1 MYPVTN
7 TYIQAMDKGIRDP
20 VSMDMHLYNLNLDGQ
35 DAVECI
41 SQTDPEVCDAGQIG
55 SLTADKPRKATL
67 ERDWIKADG
76 SYTTASVSYWIGA
89 GMSGDAP
96 SDGWYSYPGA
106 YDQLV
111 LRTGGIPYT
120 GVITLLLDGADIQV
134 TAKAWP
140 TTGGPDFVDMGAY
153 TSHGGALEIPCGDL
167 GYAPEELWLQITKL
181 SAPHQR
187 PKVLTVC
194 VGAVT
199 VIPSGDILSLQYTD
213 SNDGL
218 CLELPGKAI
227 KCDVR
232 RADWTEL
239 MYDETLDQTYPLW
252 STQAIVWV
260 LYAGQRVPL
269 GHYYAKPPTVI
280 RGGMRLEMY
289 DALGPL
295 NDATHW
301 WSRYSESGYPLYA
314 RLNEVMEIDRIILLD
329 PEGEDGGPVR
339 TLAQHLGIT
348 LDTASAANRSAVSVN
363 PCPPVSAAQA
373 LQLYANLSGNV
384 LRSKRTG
391 HDLEV
396 RGIPISTEP
405 VRALAYKWLYDNP
418 EVTHDG
424 GITLSVTGRTLGT
437 PETKDVQEGRVDT
450 YTDAP
455 SVVTHDNPSKDLTCT
470 FGGDT
475 LTAPNWYWYISYV
488 GPLKDGDMTSDTAT
502 ARVYPLPETYT
513 RQRGA
518 GGQLTAVSNPLLCG
532 TDGFGMDS
540 YQNRLYTE
548 LQHPILMTV
557 NHRGYPEIDAGDI
570 ITVQT
575 KRDGPYVKARVL
587 ENTLTYKSGALRGA
601 TKVRLLE

>member
-1 MYPVTN
+1 MYPVTDA
-7 TYIQAMDKGIRDP
+7 YLQAMDKAVREP
-20 VSMDMHLYNLNLDGQ
+20 VRIETHLYNLNLEGQ

-41 SQTDPEVCDAGQIG
+41 SKTDPSICDAGYMG

-76 SYTTASVSYWIGA
+76 SYTTEPVSYWIGA
-89 GMSGDAP
+89 ELSGSTP
-96 SDGWYSYPGA
+96 SDGWYPYPGI
-106 YDQLV
+106 DDRLI

-134 TAKAWP
+134 TAKAMATADNP
-140 TTGGPDFVDMGAY
+140 ELVELGTY
-153 TSHGGALEIPCGDL
+153 TSHNGVMEIPCADL
-167 GYAPEELWLQITKL
+167 GYAPEELWLQITRL
-181 SAPHQR
+181 SAPQQR

-194 VGAVT
+194 VGRVT

-213 SNDGL
+213 SNDGM
-218 CLELPGKAI
+218 CLELPGKSM

-232 RADWTEL
+232 RSDWTDL
-239 MYDETLDQTYPLW
+239 MYDETLDETYPMW
-252 STQAIVWV
+252 STQAIVRV
-260 LYAGQRVPL
+260 LYAGQRIPL
-269 GHYYAKPPTVI
+269 GHYYAKPPTVV

-301 WSRYSESGYPLYA
+301 WSRYSESGYPLYE
-314 RLNEVMEIDRIILLD
+314 RMKEVMQIDRTIFLD
-329 PEGEDGGPVR
+329 PNSEDGGMVR
-339 TLAQHLGIT
+339 TLAQHLGVT
-348 LDTASAANRSAVSVN
+348 LDTANAANRTQVSVN

-396 RGIPISTEP
+396 RSIPVSTAP
-405 VRALAYKWLYDNP
+405 VRAMAHKWMYGNP

-424 GITLSVTGRTLGT
+424 GITLSVTGRALGT
-437 PETKDVQEGRVDT
+437 PEARDVQEGHVDT
-450 YTDAP
+450 YVGAP
-455 SVVTHDNPSKDLTCT
+455 NVVTHDNPSKDLTCT

-475 LTAPNWYWYISYV
+475 ITVPNWYWYISYI
-488 GPLKDGDMTSDTAT
+488 GPLKDGDMTSDAAT
-502 ARVYPLPETYT
+502 AQVYPMMETYT
-513 RQRGA
+513 HQRGA
-518 GGQLTAVSNPLLCG
+518 GGRITAVSNPLLCG
-532 TDGFGMDS
+532 TDGFDIDS
-540 YQNRLYTE
+540 YQDRLYAE
-548 LQHPILMTV
+548 LRHPILVTV

-570 ITVQT
+570 ITIQT
-575 KRDGPYVKARVL
+575 KPSGEYVKARVL
-587 ENTLTYKSGALRGA
+587 ENTLSYKSGALRGT